1 MKTTLLLLLF
11 SFATVNA
18 QDKWST
24 TKAVISFEAS
34 VPFFEPIQAS
44 SATTHC
50 TLNTKKET
58 ILFVVNVKDFRFER
72 SLMQQH
78 FNENYLETKRY
89 PKAIFKG
96 KIVKFDSSKLSNF
109 QSTYNIEGVLTIHGK
124 SQQMRVLAYIK
135 KVGKQLELAT
145 SFNLNTD
152 DFNIQI
158 PFLVRD
164 KIAKN
169 VHVSLVAVL
178 E

>member
-1 MKTTLLLLLF
+1 MKKTLLLLLL
-11 SFATVNA
+11 SFITVGA
-18 QDKWST
+18 QEKWST
-24 TKAVISFEAS
+24 DKALVSFEAS
-34 VPFFEPIQAS
+34 VPFFEPIQAKS
-44 SATTHC
+44 STTHC
-50 TLNTKKET
+50 LLNIKKET
-58 ILFVVNVKDFRFER
+58 IVFVVYVKDFRFER

-96 KIVKFDSSKLSNF
+96 TILKFDLSKINNF
-109 QSTYNIEGVLTIHGK
+109 QNTYVVEGTITIHGK
-124 SQQMRVLAYIK
+124 SKKMRVPAYIK
-135 KVGKQLELAT
+135 KIGNKLELAT

-158 PFLVRD
+158 PYLVRD

-169 VHVSLVAVL
+169 VHVSLVAML

>member
-1 MKTTLLLLLF
+1 MKKTLLLLLL
-11 SFATVNA
+11 SFITVGA
-18 QDKWST
+18 QEKWST
-24 TKAVISFEAS
+24 NKALLSFEAS
-34 VPFFEPIQAS
+34 VPFFEPIQAK
-44 SATTHC
+44 SATTSC
-50 TLNTKKET
+50 ILNTKKKT
-58 ILFVVNVKDFRFER
+58 IVFVVNVKDFQFER

-96 KIVKFDSSKLSNF
+96 TVLKFDLSKISTF
-109 QSTYNIEGVLTIHGK
+109 QNTYVMEGTITIHGK
-124 SQQMRVLAYIK
+124 SKKMRVPAYFK
-135 KVGKQLELAT
+135 KNGPKLELAT

-158 PFLVRD
+158 PSLVRD

-169 VHVSLVAVL
+169 VHVNLVAVL